1 MDKKK
6 LWHKKKHASVSFKRR
21 RLLLKKRQHW
31 RESANYVKEGKTYE
45 PDISLAD
52 VNPSDIEALP
62 GKRDFTGGKNIV
74 VFDLETT
81 GLSRNSDIIQLA
93 AFDGKEELNIYISP
107 SQEITKKASEI
118 TGLKYDFESG
128 CMFSGGQGVECIDIR
143 LALLKLID
151 CRPQC
156 IVL

>member
-1 MDKKK
+1 MVYISQKSKGIQ
-6 LWHKKKHASVSFKRR
+6 
-21 RLLLKKRQHW
+21 KRQHW

-52 VNPSDIEALP
+52 VNPSDIETLP

-74 VFDLETT
+74 VFDLKTT
-81 GLSRNSDIIQLA
+81 ALSRNSDIIQLA
-93 AFDGKEELNIYISP
+93 TFDGKEELNIYISP
-107 SQEITKKASEI
+107 SKEITKKASEI

-151 CRPQC
+151 CKPQC